1 MADFTGFYL
10 GGVHSS
16 TYGILRVSDG
26 DRYKEGLIPE
36 FEDKDIELSGGSGH
50 IYGGKKYKKTPFEVK
65 IAFDHLTEKQFRE
78 MRSWLDSDGLQS
90 FRFDERPYKTYW
102 VKISSRP
109 ELEYVCFMEDK
120 EDGLIGEK
128 ERIYKGEGELKF
140 TAYDPFGYCV
150 NEQVKVKNG
159 GLEEDSTAINWQ
171 DLASYNVLNLKDD
184 NVTEWAEVSGL
195 KTNFGSTP
203 YDIPDGKEV
212 SGQWQYYIDL
222 YNPGDFDTD
231 FQLSFVVSNGGYDAE
246 GKNVNIY
253 IYPEKYEEPGEDSLS
268 FVFNLI
274 SFDKGSIIFLDTKKH
289 ALSIRTA
296 EKVILRYDL
305 VESMNWLK
313 IPKGEWK
320 MKIVT
325 AADPKKFCPQF
336 IKYNYKY
343 Y

>member
-50 IYGGKKYKKTPFEVK
+50 IYGGKKYKKTPFEIK

-109 ELEYVCFMEDK
+109 ELEYVCFMEDE

-150 NEQVKVKNG
+150 NEQIKVGNG
-159 GLEEDSTAINWQ
+159 RFHIDENAINWQ

-195 KTNFGSTP
+195 KTNLGSTP
-203 YDIPDGKEV
+203 YEIPDGTNTLNK
-212 SGQWQYYIDL
+212 WYYYLDL
-222 YNPGDFDTD
+222 YNPGDFDAD
-231 FQLSFVVSNGGYDAE
+231 FQLSFVISNGNYDGE
-246 GKNVNIY
+246 GENMQIY
-253 IYPEKYEEPGEDSLS
+253 IYPAAEEEPDKDSIP
-268 FVFNLI
+268 FVFKLTN
-274 SFDKGSIIFLDTKKH
+274 FTGGTIIFLDTKKH
-289 ALSIRTA
+289 ALSLRTGN
-296 EKVILRYDL
+296 EVNLRYDL
-305 VESMNWLK
+305 VDSVNWPK

-325 AADPKKFCPQF
+325 AADGSKVTPNR